1 MESSVAL
8 FQSDDEDGKA
18 FDIINEEIPDLE
30 QAGFGP
36 ETRSILVKSGV

>member
-18 FDIINEEIPDLE
+18 FNIINEEIPDLE

>member
-8 FQSDDEDGKA
+8 FQSDDDDGKG

-30 QAGFGP
+30 QAGFGTD
-36 ETRSILVKSGV
+36 TRSILVRSGV

>member
-1 MESSVAL
+1 MAL

-30 QAGFGP
+30 QVGFGP

>member
-1 MESSVAL
+1 MAL

-18 FDIINEEIPDLE
+18 FDIVNEEIPDLE

>member
-1 MESSVAL
+1 MSL

-18 FDIINEEIPDLE
+18 LDIINEEIPDLE

-36 ETRSILVKSGV
+36 ETRSILVRSGV

>member
-1 MESSVAL
+1 MAL